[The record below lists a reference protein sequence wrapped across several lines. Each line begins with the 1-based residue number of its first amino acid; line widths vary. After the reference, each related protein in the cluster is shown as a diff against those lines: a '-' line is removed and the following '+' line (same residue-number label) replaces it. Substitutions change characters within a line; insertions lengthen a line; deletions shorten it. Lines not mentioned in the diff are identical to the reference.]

1 MNKKDLYLRFAGLET
16 EELEKRL
23 AQYNEAVA
31 QMILVDDLDVILES
45 KEVVEE
51 ILKERAGGAK

>member
-1 MNKKDLYLRFAGLET
+1 MDKKDLYLRFAGLET
-16 EELEKRL
+16 EEKRL